1 MTKQNKIMKLKQ
13 TVCGKGKRLTI
24 ESSLFVAL
32 DELKDRFFTAK
43 FLLDQNMER

>member
-1 MTKQNKIMKLKQ
+1 MLTLDN
-13 TVCGKGKRLTI
+13 VSSVGKGKRLTI

-43 FLLDQNMER
+43 FLLDQNME